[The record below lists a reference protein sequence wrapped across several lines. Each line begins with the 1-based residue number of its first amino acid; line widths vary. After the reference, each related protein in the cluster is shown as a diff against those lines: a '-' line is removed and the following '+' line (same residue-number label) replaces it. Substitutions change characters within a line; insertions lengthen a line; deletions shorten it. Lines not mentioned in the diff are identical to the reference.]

1 MQIVCLSSSN
11 WYPYPT
17 SKQEIMRRMDADVL
31 YFDPPV
37 TFLAPLRD
45 RAARSRLTAYR
56 HEQEKPQ
63 ENITVC
69 ALPPVLP
76 FGNRF
81 RILNRI
87 NQAFLAGFVRRKMRA
102 YGFGDDS
109 ILWMYLPGHCDIV
122 RKIPARARVYTCV
135 DRHSGYKG
143 QINPALVDG
152 MEAALAKECDAV
164 FATAQGLYD
173 TLVRVNPNTT
183 LIPNGVNYELFARA
197 QEELPVSEE
206 LRDIEGPV
214 LGFIGALQEC
224 IDYPL
229 LRRLAQMRPDCT
241 LVLIGREHPDA
252 AIDEIRGLP
261 NVRILGL
268 KAQSK
273 LPAYL
278 ARFDV
283 CLNPFRSG
291 SLSRDVSPLKFYE
304 YLATGKPVVSTPE
317 PVQVRDF
324 ADAVYIADGADAFIG
339 QVRVALERDTPEKR
353 KRRIAYARACSW
365 DARAARFTEVL
376 EQCLRKKE

>member
-1 MQIVCLSSSN
+1 MRIVCLSSSN

-37 TFLAPLRD
+37 TLLAPLRD
-45 RAARSRLTAYR
+45 PAARARLTAWR
-56 HEQEKPQ
+56 QEQPQPQ
-63 ENITVC
+63 ENIHVR

-81 RILNRI
+81 RFINRV
-87 NQAFLAGFVRRKMRA
+87 NQAFLARHIRRVMREN
-102 YGFGDDS
+102 GIGDDAV
-109 ILWMYLPGHCDIV
+109 LWTYLPGHCDLI

-143 QINPALVDG
+143 QINPALVDH
-152 MEAALAKECDAV
+152 MEAVLAENCDAV

-183 LIPNGVNYELFARA
+183 LVPNGANYELFSRA
-197 QEELPVSEE
+197 QQPLPVPEA
-206 LRDIEGPV
+206 LADIKGPV

-229 LRRLAQMRPDCT
+229 LRRAAQMCPDCT
-241 LVLIGREHPDA
+241 FVFIGREHRDA
-252 AIDEIRGLP
+252 AVDEIRDLP
-261 NVRILGL
+261 NVRLLGL
-268 KAQSK
+268 LPQSE

-317 PVQVRDF
+317 PVQVREF
-324 ADAVYIADGADAFIG
+324 ADAVYIADGPDAFIG
-339 QVRVALERDTPEKR
+339 QIRAALEKDTPEKR
-353 KRRIAYARACSW
+353 QRRIDYARACSW
-365 DARAARFTEVL
+365 DARAARFAEVL
-376 EQCLRKKE
+376 AHTLRKKA